1 MIPSDESVSAWT
13 TLVPP
18 LASREIVY
26 LFPSSWELT
35 YYGAEGAE
43 DPDPSK
49 VDWLFLRSDSS
60 RNFDEIING
69 IIESGEWVLMV
80 DDPPFTLLRRK

>member
-26 LFPSSWELT
+26 LFPSPWDLT

-60 RNFDEIING
+60 RNFDEIIDG
-69 IIESGEWVLMV
+69 IIESGEWALVV
-80 DDPPFTLLRRK
+80 DDPPFTPLRRK